1 MEENVYKDSAWK
13 SDLGLP
19 GFLHISAPCIYAN
32 VLEHLDLQT
41 GQSFLNIGS
50 GTGYLSTM
58 AGFFLEENGINHG
71 VELYENVADYAAER
85 ISLFQSS
92 PEACAFEWCSPT
104 YLVGN
109 AFQLEQNTNKYDRIY
124 CGALVP
130 ESHRAYFCS
139 FLKEEGILVMPYGHS
154 LQRVIRKSEK
164 LFKTR
169 DLTNKCSYIFSF
181 NSCKY
186 R

>member
-130 ESHRAYFCS
+130 
-139 FLKEEGILVMPYGHS
+139 
-154 LQRVIRKSEK
+154 
-164 LFKTR
+164 
-169 DLTNKCSYIFSF
+169 
-181 NSCKY
+181 
-186 R
+186 